1 MPDRGPLPPDFI
13 RDWGLLQVYQYRA
26 NGLRPCG
33 LRIGVVTDIHAG
45 CDHGSQLGSHAPL
58 LLEEFLREMGRFK
71 PDLVVDLGD
80 RINNVNRA
88 EDALHLHELVAWMQA
103 LRPLRHLPG
112 NHDLVHLTLEENE
125 AIAKQ
130 PQGNRCE
137 TWQGWPV
144 LFLNTETTDQPNLKR
159 LLKDISQP
167 VGASKENG
175 AGGGRV
181 LLVFSHRPLVPVPLT
196 RNPLFPSGEPQT
208 PPWGTTLVRELV
220 ELGWL
225 PFCLNGHLHGNHVL
239 TGRSFTQVTV
249 AALGHGP
256 LEARA
261 LGKPSGSFA
270 EVLVTPGSIEIHV
283 MGRLASHY
291 RFEWETPHSNT

>member
-1 MPDRGPLPPDFI
+1 M
-13 RDWGLLQVYQYRA
+13 
-26 NGLRPCG
+26 
-33 LRIGVVTDIHAG
+33 VTDIHAG

-88 EDALHLHELVAWMQA
+88 EDALHLHELVARTHV
-103 LRPLRHLPG
+103 LRPLRHVPG

-125 AIAKQ
+125 AITRQ

-144 LFLNTETTDQPNLKR
+144 LFLNTETTDQPDLKR

-175 AGGGRV
+175 ARGGRV

-196 RNPLFPSGEPQT
+196 RNPLFPSRESQN

-220 ELGWL
+220 ELGWS
-225 PFCLNGHLHGNHVL
+225 PFCLNGHLHWNHVL

-249 AALGHGP
+249 AALV
-256 LEARA
+256 ETWET

-270 EVLVTPGSIEIHV
+270 EVVVTSAGIEIHV